1 MTPRPRGL
9 QLASTLGLT
18 LAWLLHP
25 DPLAA
30 WTPEDLEAADRLLER
45 KLNARRAAEAD
56 AWDRAVAAAKA
67 QAQAASEAAAR
78 AALARRQAIEALT
91 DTLVEL
97 PGGSFEMGCGPSD
110 GACEGDELPAHRVR
124 IPPFRIARREVTQ
137 AQWAAI
143 MGANPAQ
150 LQDERRPVEMVSW
163 DDIQKFLT
171 RINGATGGETGG
183 PRYRL
188 PSEAEWEYAAR
199 AGTHTAWWWGAEVG
213 QGNANCDGCV
223 DPAGDRETAPVGSF
237 LPNAFGLH
245 DTSGNV
251 AEWVQDCYHETYGA
265 APKDGSAR
273 GGPCPE
279 GYRVVRGGSWL
290 SRPERLRSA
299 DRQRGWPS
307 DRSGD
312 RGFRLAR
319 DPSP

>member
-1 MTPRPRGL
+1 MTHRSYRL
-9 QLASTLGLT
+9 HLALTLGLT

-25 DPLAA
+25 NPLAA
-30 WTPEDLEAADRLLER
+30 WTEDDLRAADRLLER
-45 KLNARRAAEAD
+45 KLNVRRAAEAD

-67 QAQAASEAAAR
+67 QAQATSEAEAR
-78 AALARRQAIEALT
+78 AALARRQAIDALA
-91 DTLVEL
+91 DTLVQL
-97 PGGSFEMGCGPSD
+97 PGGSFEMGCSPGD
-110 GACEGDELPAHRVR
+110 AACKGDELPAHRVR
-124 IPPFRIARREVTQ
+124 VPPFRIGRHEVTQ
-137 AQWAAI
+137 SQWTAI

-171 RINGATGGETGG
+171 RINDATGD
-183 PRYRL
+183 PPYRL

-199 AGTHTAWWWGAEVG
+199 AGTHTAWWWGAEIG

-223 DPAGDRETAPVGSF
+223 DPAGDRETAPAASF
-237 LPNAFGLH
+237 TPNAFGLH
-245 DTSGNV
+245 DTAGNV

-273 GGPCPE
+273 VGPCPE

-299 DRQRGWPS
+299 DRQRGWPT

-319 DPSP
+319 DL